1 MSINMRLTL
10 STFYWKLPIWTS
22 VGGVPA
28 FGMFMFEQYEYF
40 ADAVEGV
47 VDEGQGS
54 PLSSH

>member
-1 MSINMRLTL
+1 MRINMRITP

-28 FGMFMFEQYEYF
+28 VGMFMFGQYF

-47 VDEGQGS
+47 VGEGKGS